1 MSKTRIKYICSNC
14 GYESLRWLG
23 KCPECDSW
31 NSFTEEIIET
41 SKRKISTAKTK
52 VTVTSINEISATEED
67 RVKTNIP
74 EFDRVLGGGLMPGS
88 VILLGG
94 DPGIG
99 KSTLA
104 MQAAANVREKV
115 LYVTGEESEKQI
127 KLRSSRLKL
136 KSENSSE
143 PSLDGFFVFAETDL
157 AHIIAAINNVEP
169 AVVVIDSI
177 QTMYRSELEN
187 SPGTITQIRECTSL
201 LMEEAKKK
209 HYSVIIIGHVTKE
222 GMIAGPKI
230 LEHIVDT
237 VVQFEGETNHTFRIL
252 RSLKNR
258 FGSTNEIGI
267 FEMREDGLK
276 EVKNPSE
283 LFLSER
289 DRKIPGSVVT
299 STMEGTRPIL
309 IEVQALVT
317 PSNYGYPQRVA
328 TGFDQRRL
336 SILLAVLEKR
346 ANQRVS
352 ANNIFINMAGGVR
365 ISEPAVDL
373 AVCVSIV
380 SSLLD
385 KNVDNQTIVIGEVG
399 LGGEIRS
406 VGNIEKRIQEAEK
419 LGFTKAVIPSNNVKG
434 FKGNGKIKLIPVEN
448 LSDAV
453 SLLLKPS
460 A

>member
-1 MSKTRIKYICSNC
+1 MSKTRIKYVCSNC

-23 KCPECDSW
+23 KCPECNSW

-67 RVKTNIP
+67 RIKTNIP

-104 MQAAANVREKV
+104 MQAAANVNEKV

-127 KLRSSRLKL
+127 KLRSSRLHL
-136 KSENSSE
+136 KSEN
-143 PSLDGFFVFAETDL
+143 FFVFAETDL

-187 SPGTITQIRECTSL
+187 SPGTITQIRECTSF
-201 LMEEAKKK
+201 LMDEAKKK

-237 VVQFEGETNHTFRIL
+237 VIQFEGETNHSFRIL

-267 FEMREDGLK
+267 FEMREDGLR

-317 PSNYGYPQRVA
+317 PSNFGYPQRVT

-346 ANQRVS
+346 AKQRVL
-352 ANNIFINMAGGVR
+352 ANNIFVNMAGGVR

-373 AVCVSIV
+373 AVCISIA
-380 SSLLD
+380 SSLRD
-385 KNVDNQTIVIGEVG
+385 KAVNNQTVVIGEVG

-406 VGNIEKRIQEAEK
+406 VNNIEKRIQEAER
-419 LGFTKAVIPSNNVKG
+419 LGFSNAVIPVNNK
-434 FKGNGKIKLIPVEN
+434 KNIKNKLKINLIPVEN
-448 LSDAV
+448 LNHAV
-453 SLLLKPS
+453 ELLIR
-460 A
+460 

>member
-23 KCPECDSW
+23 KCPECESW
-31 NSFTEEIIET
+31 NSLTEEIIET

-67 RVKTNIP
+67 RVKTKIP

-104 MQAAANVREKV
+104 MQAAANVKEKV

-127 KLRSSRLKL
+127 KLRSSRLHL
-136 KSENSSE
+136 KSEN
-143 PSLDGFFVFAETDL
+143 FFVFAETDF

-222 GMIAGPKI
+222 GMLAGPKI

-299 STMEGTRPIL
+299 STIEGTRPIL

-317 PSNYGYPQRVA
+317 PSNYGYPQRVT

-352 ANNIFINMAGGVR
+352 ANNIFVNMAGGVR

-373 AVCVSIV
+373 AVCLSIV
-380 SSLLD
+380 SSHLD
-385 KNVDNQTIVIGEVG
+385 KNVDNQTVVIGEVG

-419 LGFTKAVIPSNNVKG
+419 LGFTNAVIPSNNAKG
-434 FKGNGKIKLIPVEN
+434 FKNNGKIKLISVESLPN
-448 LSDAV
+448 AV

-460 A
+460 V